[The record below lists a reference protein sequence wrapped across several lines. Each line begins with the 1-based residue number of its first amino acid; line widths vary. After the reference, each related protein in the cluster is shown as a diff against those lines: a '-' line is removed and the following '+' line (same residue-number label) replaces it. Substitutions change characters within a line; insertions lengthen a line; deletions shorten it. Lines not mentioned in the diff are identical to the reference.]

1 LRKFNRLLFLLIIV
15 IVLSIRP
22 AFARTVYYDTFNH
35 WAEKDIDFASNTIK
49 VFKGYGDFTF
59 RPENNITRAE
69 FITILART
77 AYRLNQMTEV
87 YTGDLAYN
95 DMSNKHWSYTFIISM
110 NEYLKT
116 NKFTLKDIFPG
127 SNFYPD
133 RAITREESAALIAAF
148 CKDAIFRHPPLN
160 SPIYP
165 QATSTYTEIQRL
177 VNAGIIIGYENNTVP
192 GQQQHNQGRVGLHD
206 KESLYGY

>member
-77 AYRLNQMTEV
+77 AF
-87 YTGDLAYN
+87 G
-95 DMSNKHWSYTFIISM
+95 
-110 NEYLKT
+110 
-116 NKFTLKDIFPG
+116 
-127 SNFYPD
+127 
-133 RAITREESAALIAAF
+133 
-148 CKDAIFRHPPLN
+148 
-160 SPIYP
+160 
-165 QATSTYTEIQRL
+165 IQ
-177 VNAGIIIGYENNTVP
+177 
-192 GQQQHNQGRVGLHD
+192 
-206 KESLYGY
+206 